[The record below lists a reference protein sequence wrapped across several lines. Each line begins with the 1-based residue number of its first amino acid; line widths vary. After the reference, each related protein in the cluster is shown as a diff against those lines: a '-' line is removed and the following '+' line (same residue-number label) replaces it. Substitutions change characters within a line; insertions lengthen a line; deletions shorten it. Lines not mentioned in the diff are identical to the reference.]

1 MAAVTIRNLSE
12 EAHRAL
18 KVRAAQHNR
27 STEAEMRA
35 ILEAAVRPEGRL
47 RLGTALSEMSRKIGL
62 TNADIEALDHISDV
76 SPAEPMRFK
85 RSCSTPMS
93 SPRR

>member
-27 STEAEMRA
+27 SAEAEMRA
-35 ILEAAVRPEGRL
+35 ILEAAAVRPEGRL

-62 TNADIEALDHISDV
+62 TNADVEALEHGRDAR
-76 SPAEPMRFK
+76 PA
-85 RSCSTPMS
+85 
-93 SPRR
+93 